1 MPQIGFLFRVSRP
14 RFWIYIFGP
23 YLVGVAAAA
32 AGRYDFLRA
41 DALIYALYFLL
52 PANLLIYGVN
62 DIFDYETDR
71 LNPKKEGYEELVR
84 PAERSPL
91 ITAILILNLPF
102 LIATFFIAPTALI
115 AQAGFLFFSIFYSA
129 PPVRAKT
136 KPILDSAF
144 NILYV
149 FPGIF
154 AYKMISGNFPP
165 LTIVAAAGLWTM
177 AMHAYSAVP
186 DIEADREANVPTVA
200 TFLGARVTLIFCLG
214 LYVASAALAF
224 KYLGA
229 VSVVIAII
237 YVGMIVASLLQTDR
251 EKLFAIYR
259 RFPLLNAGIGFA
271 IFWFVAIKKLL

>member
-1 MPQIGFLFRVSRP
+1 MSDIGFLFRVSRP

-32 AGRYDFLRA
+32 SGRTDFLRA
-41 DALIYALYFLL
+41 NVLIYALYFLL

-71 LNPKKEGYEELVR
+71 LNPKKDGYEELVVPSAR
-84 PAERSPL
+84 GRL
-91 ITAILILNLPF
+91 IAAILVLNVPL
-102 LIATFFIAPTALI
+102 LIAAYFLAPNAVVAL
-115 AQAGFLFFSIFYSA
+115 AGFLFFSIFYSA
-129 PPVRAKT
+129 PPIRAKT
-136 KPILDSAF
+136 KPIVDSAF

-154 AYKMISGNFPP
+154 AYKMISGSFPP
-165 LTIVAAAGLWTM
+165 LAIIAAAGLWTM

-200 TFLGARVTLIFCLG
+200 TFLGPRSTLLFCLV

-224 KYLGA
+224 EYLGA
-229 VSVVIAII
+229 VSVVIGLV
-237 YVGMIVASLLQTDR
+237 YVGMIIASLIETDR
-251 EKLFAIYR
+251 DRLFAIYR
-259 RFPLLNAGIGFA
+259 RFPILNAGIGFA
-271 IFWFVAIKKLL
+271 IFWFVALKKLL

>member
-1 MPQIGFLFRVSRP
+1 MSDTGFLFRVSRP

-32 AGRYDFLRA
+32 SGRSDFLRL
-41 DALIYALYFLL
+41 DAVIYALYFLL

-84 PAERSPL
+84 PTQRDGL
-91 ITAILILNLPF
+91 IAAILLLNLPF
-102 LIATFFIAPTALI
+102 LIGTFFIAPNALV

-129 PPVRAKT
+129 PPIRAKT

-165 LTIVAAAGLWTM
+165 LSIIAAAGLWTM

-186 DIEADREANVPTVA
+186 DIEADRKANVPTVA
-200 TFLGARVTLIFCLG
+200 TFLGARFTLLFCLA
-214 LYVASAALAF
+214 LYIGSAALAF
-224 KYLGA
+224 GYLGS
-229 VSVVIAII
+229 VSVMIGLI
-237 YVGMIVASLLQTDR
+237 YVGMIIASLIQTDR

-259 RFPLLNAGIGFA
+259 RFPILNAGIGFA

>member
-1 MPQIGFLFRVSRP
+1 MSDIGFLFRVSRP

-23 YLVGVAAAA
+23 YLVGIAAAA
-32 AGRYDFLRA
+32 VGRADFLRP
-41 DALIYALYFLL
+41 DAIIYAVYFLV

-84 PAERSPL
+84 PTERGGL
-91 ITAILILNLPF
+91 IAAILLLNLPF
-102 LIATFFIAPTALI
+102 LIETFFVAPTALV

-129 PPVRAKT
+129 PPIRAKT
-136 KPILDSAF
+136 KPIVDSAF

-154 AYKMISGNFPP
+154 AYKMISGVYPP
-165 LTIVAAAGLWTM
+165 LAIIAAAGMWTM

-186 DIEADREANVPTVA
+186 DIEADREAGVATVA
-200 TFLGARVTLIFCLG
+200 TFLGARSTLLFCLA
-214 LYVASAALAF
+214 LYIASAVLTF

-229 VSVVIAII
+229 VTVAIALI
-237 YVGMIVASLLQTDR
+237 YVAMIFASLLQTDR

-259 RFPLLNAGIGFA
+259 RFPIVNAGIGFA